1 MFPDSGWTQDRSVF
15 PLVTAL
21 TFLKHLMLTGKNAR
35 VGEDHALVVRKPL
48 ERGNDL
54 YFSGYVHDVFVH
66 RDGSDVFVKTKC
78 WATQKKS
85 TKYAQ
90 KLLLSEHGEGSNRS
104 ADVAFAQCE
113 GCVAGSD
120 GGLCSH
126 VFAVLMVLEKFR
138 LTDHHDSVP
147 GPESVTSLPRSWG
160 PRERDVTPHPIMS
173 VRVEKS
179 REERKGPPITCRLY
193 DARGPAVRNITDDD
207 VGRLRN
213 SLPENCPMKALLPK
227 STASVPTAYG
237 HVFRGS
243 LLSYHLSSPDSCL
256 PDKPVV
262 VPDLPPLPLPSARP
276 GSVVGFTSPIPLQE
290 SQAIE
295 VRTVGQ
301 ASNAEWKRMHSYTI
315 TASNF
320 HRVGSFAGEEPKT
333 ILRNLFDPVS
343 LDFVPAIIHGKKYE
357 KQAVSDYMT
366 LKASEQHPVKTR
378 PCGIALHT
386 EYRYLGASP
395 DGVVCDDSA
404 SPKLGLLEV
413 KCPHTA
419 FINGLTPEEAAN
431 TLSNFCLKNVGGQ
444 LRLRRSHMY
453 YTQVQGQLHI
463 CNASWCDFVVWVG
476 SVEKLFVERISA
488 DPQFWETIL
497 PKLQA
502 FYTTHAQAYLQSRN
516 RPVSTHTQPPTA
528 SSLTSAQ
535 ASATSS
541 LTSAQAS
548 AASSLTSTQ
557 PPTALSLT
565 PATSDWS
572 IYECLLPRALSQS
585 RIDGRNGSN
594 ACTII
599 SCIFV
604 RSCLSS
610 AASGDLN
617 ISQGIL
623 CASMTEGNL
632 MYDSLHTDSL
642 LSMDEALLIPRIGVQ
657 DVSES
662 FVHASAAALDALIDF
677 LFDKAQ
683 ASPVHIAAGV
693 FVLTPYSFSLV
704 CHKDS
709 FILFDSHSHGTA
721 GALLARV
728 PVVYGRAYLQHFFLT
743 YYPALDFNEK
753 NASVAAHVT
762 FLGIMLDAL

>member
-1 MFPDSGWTQDRSVF
+1 
-15 PLVTAL
+15 
-21 TFLKHLMLTGKNAR
+21 
-35 VGEDHALVVRKPL
+35 
-48 ERGNDL
+48 
-54 YFSGYVHDVFVH
+54 
-66 RDGSDVFVKTKC
+66 
-78 WATQKKS
+78 
-85 TKYAQ
+85 
-90 KLLLSEHGEGSNRS
+90 
-104 ADVAFAQCE
+104 
-113 GCVAGSD
+113 
-120 GGLCSH
+120 
-126 VFAVLMVLEKFR
+126 
-138 LTDHHDSVP
+138 
-147 GPESVTSLPRSWG
+147 
-160 PRERDVTPHPIMS
+160 
-173 VRVEKS
+173 
-179 REERKGPPITCRLY
+179 
-193 DARGPAVRNITDDD
+193 
-207 VGRLRN
+207 
-213 SLPENCPMKALLPK
+213 MKALLPK

-243 LLSYHLSSPDSCL
+243 LLSYLLSSPDSCL

-301 ASNAEWKRMHSYTI
+301 ASNTEWKRMHSYTI

-320 HRVGSFAGEEPKT
+320 HRVGSFAGEETKT

-357 KQAVSDYMT
+357 KQAVSDFMT

-413 KCPHTA
+413 KCPHIA
-419 FINGLTPEEAAN
+419 FIKGLTPEEAAN
-431 TLSNFCLKNVGGQ
+431 TLSNFCLKSVGGQ
-444 LRLRRSHMY
+444 LRLRRSHIY
-453 YTQVQGQLHI
+453 YTQIQGQLPI
-463 CNASWCDFVVWVG
+463 CNASWYVFVVWVG

-502 FYTTHAQAYLQSRN
+502 FYTTHAQAYLQSRD
-516 RPVSTHTQPPTA
+516 RPISTHTQSPTASSLTSTQPPTASSLTSTQPPAASSLSSTQPPTA

-535 ASATSS
+535 ASAASS
-541 LTSAQAS
+541 LTSA
-548 AASSLTSTQ
+548 Q

-572 IYECLLPRALSQS
+572 IYECLLPHALSQS

-617 ISQGIL
+617 ISQDII

-632 MYDSLHTDSL
+632 MYDYLHTNSL

-677 LFDKAQ
+677 LF
-683 ASPVHIAAGV
+683 HNAG
-693 FVLTPYSFSLV
+693 FS
-704 CHKDS
+704 CTYCCWC
-709 FILFDSHSHGTA
+709 FCFDSVFIFSC
-721 GALLARV
+721 
-728 PVVYGRAYLQHFFLT
+728 
-743 YYPALDFNEK
+743 
-753 NASVAAHVT
+753 
-762 FLGIMLDAL
+762 ML